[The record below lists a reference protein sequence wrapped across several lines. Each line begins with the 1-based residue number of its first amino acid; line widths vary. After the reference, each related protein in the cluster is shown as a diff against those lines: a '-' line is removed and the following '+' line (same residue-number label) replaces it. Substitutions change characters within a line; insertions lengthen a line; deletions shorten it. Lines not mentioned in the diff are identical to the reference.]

1 MMYPLDLEALVA
13 ETNWKEMLIDLVET
27 EKLDPWSIDI
37 AFVADKFVERVR
49 TLQMLDLH
57 VAANVVLA
65 SSILLRM
72 KAETLLFEE
81 EEEPNGEVETT
92 RVIPQ
97 IPSLTLKLRLPP
109 PRRVTLQELIRAIEE
124 IMKIQQR
131 VKKPLQQQPQQIP
144 IQINLNEKEID
155 IDKLMEETYKSVR
168 EKVDSYGL
176 VTFSQLV
183 KNKSVEE
190 IIRTF
195 VPLLFLMKN
204 GKVLLFQEE
213 FFGEIFIKVL

>member
-1 MMYPLDLEALVA
+1 MYPLDLESLVA

-37 AFVADKFVERVR
+37 AVVADKFVERVK

-109 PRRVTLQELIRAIEE
+109 PRRVTLQELIKAIEE

-131 VKKPLQQQPQQIP
+131 VKKPLQQIQQIP

-155 IDKLMEETYKSVR
+155 IDKLMEETYKNVK

-183 KNKSVEE
+183 KNKNIEE

>member
-1 MMYPLDLEALVA
+1 MMYPLDLESLVA

-37 AFVADKFVERVR
+37 AFVADKFVERVK

-109 PRRVTLQELIRAIEE
+109 PRRVTLQELIKAIEE

-131 VKKPLQQQPQQIP
+131 VKKPLQQIQQIP
-144 IQINLNEKEID
+144 IQIDLNEKEID

-176 VTFSQLV
+176 VTFSQLI

>member
-1 MMYPLDLEALVA
+1 MYPLDLEALVA

-72 KAETLLFEE
+72 KAETLLFEGG
-81 EEEPNGEVETT
+81 EEPNGEVETT

-131 VKKPLQQQPQQIP
+131 VKKPLQQLQQIP

-183 KNKSVEE
+183 KNKGVEE

>member
-1 MMYPLDLEALVA
+1 
-13 ETNWKEMLIDLVET
+13 
-27 EKLDPWSIDI
+27 
-37 AFVADKFVERVR
+37 
-49 TLQMLDLH
+49 MLDLH

-131 VKKPLQQQPQQIP
+131 VKKPLQQLQQIP

>member
-1 MMYPLDLEALVA
+1 MMYPLDLESLVA

-37 AFVADKFVERVR
+37 AVVADKFVERVK

-109 PRRVTLQELIRAIEE
+109 PRRVTLQELIKAIEE

-131 VKKPLQQQPQQIP
+131 VKKPLQQIQQIP

-155 IDKLMEETYKSVR
+155 IDKLMEETYKNVK

-183 KNKSVEE
+183 KNKNIEE